1 MKISKISKFIPKRL
15 CETHNDNLRKLTF
28 MSDFRLHEN
37 QIPNGSDSVLD
48 GLDDVAPPRAAR
60 AVAVVVLAAA
70 ALAVAHEDAGHV
82 THGAAAHVAPGEFD
96 PFINNLQLYPNYDF
110 FAQFCSRKQ
119 KLCI

>member
-1 MKISKISKFIPKRL
+1 
-15 CETHNDNLRKLTF
+15 
-28 MSDFRLHEN
+28 MSDFRLRPN
-37 QIPNGSDSVLD
+37 QIQNGSDSILD

-96 PFINNLQLYPNYDF
+96 LFKFNLKVYLNIMTI
-110 FAQFCSRKQ
+110 FC
-119 KLCI
+119 I